1 MVKSFLQNSKILKVT
16 VVLMLLVLACPNV
29 NARPNEIVFQIH
41 EKRLSLNVEKRTL
54 KDVFSTIEKKS
65 GYVFFYPA
73 SLDVNRKV
81 SVRVNNGKIEDVM
94 NLILAGTNT
103 TYYISGKNIYLKEVE
118 KPTQK
123 TTLAPADDRKVSG
136 VVVDQS
142 GEPLVGA
149 SVMEKGATQG
159 VVTGIDGS
167 FQLPVSD
174 ANPILVVSYIGF
186 QNQEVAVGRRSH
198 VNITLT
204 EDVENSLDELV
215 VIGYGTMKKRDL
227 TGAIAS
233 VSGKDLQQQAVPNAL
248 QALQG
253 RVPGVVLIN
262 NTGDPQGNF
271 AIRIRGNNSIKGSNE
286 PLYIVDGMPMNVS
299 SINTMDIKSVE
310 VLKDAS
316 ATAIYGSRGANGVV
330 LITTVSGEQGTH
342 VSYDGYYGWQ
352 SIMKKMDMTNGT
364 QFAAVANEITSND
377 AGKPFFTDEQVA
389 SFGEGFDWQ
398 EAVFSSAPIQN
409 HNVTVSTGN
418 ERTKVLISGS
428 AMLRDGIIKGTGYNK
443 YNLRSIIN
451 HDINKWLHVDL
462 NMGYTSTKTTSHSA
476 LSGGNRGNSLLSA
489 AYFTPAILR
498 PYNDDGS
505 YTSLGTTYSILSS
518 NLWNPMILIN
528 ETSSATRAHLSNI
541 IAAVTWKP
549 FRGFSLKSSLGIENN
564 DYRSDSYRTSKYQ
577 WGSNYASVTST
588 TLRTIINE
596 NIANYSFDL
605 GEDHD
610 LNLMGGFTYQEYQRR
625 TVSASGSDF
634 LSDAPGTDQISAA
647 ASFGTPSTGY
657 QKWTLMSW
665 LGRINYAYKGRYLA
679 TFSIRADGSSRYSAG
694 NKWGY
699 FPSAA
704 LAWRISDEPFMR
716 DIKQISNLKLRVG
729 YGETGSTAI
738 DPYATLNMLSQGKSP
753 IGTSGVQTYYA
764 ASTQLPS
771 SLKWETTS
779 QWNVGIDAGFF
790 DNRLRITAD
799 YYSKMTRDL
808 LNSVSLP
815 GSTGYDT
822 TLRNIGKMSNK
833 GFEIAVD
840 GDIIRTGKLV
850 WTAGANLSLNRN
862 RVEKLYNGQ
871 ELYTGNPGLA
881 YCSDNISLIREGEP
895 LGVFY
900 TYTETGYDEKGM
912 LTYLDRDENG
922 SYTNDDKV
930 ISGNPNPDFVYGLTT
945 SLSYAGFDLNIFFQG
960 SQGNEIF
967 NITEFQNLDYATP
980 MNYSVDVYNS
990 HWSATGSAEANA
1002 AAKYPKLTSK
1012 QSIRVSDRF
1021 VEDGSYLRLKTIS
1034 LGYNLPVNK
1043 MGVSKWLHR
1052 ARVYVSAQNVFTIT
1066 GYSGQDPDISSW
1078 NNDTQRGYD
1087 YLTYPS
1093 VRTFTIG
1100 AKLEF

>member
-1 MVKSFLQNSKILKVT
+1 MKQV
-16 VVLMLLVLACPNV
+16 
-29 NARPNEIVFQIH
+29 
-41 EKRLSLNVEKRTL
+41 
-54 KDVFSTIEKKS
+54 
-65 GYVFFYPA
+65 
-73 SLDVNRKV
+73 
-81 SVRVNNGKIEDVM
+81 
-94 NLILAGTNT
+94 LAGTDM
-103 TYYISGKNIYLKEVE
+103 TYYVSGKNIYLKENR
-118 KPTQK
+118 K
-123 TTLAPADDRKVSG
+123 TESKASVIPAADKIVRGTVT
-136 VVVDQS
+136 DQN

-149 SVMEKGATQG
+149 TVSVKGTDKG
-159 VVTGIDGS
+159 TVTDASGNFSIDVDDS
-167 FQLPVSD
+167 QQV
-174 ANPILVVSYIGF
+174 LVVSYIGF
-186 QNQEVAVGRRSH
+186 QNQEFSVGNKSFI
-198 VNITLT
+198 NISLM

-271 AIRIRGNNSIKGSNE
+271 SIRIRGNNSIKGSND

-352 SIMKKMDMTNGT
+352 TIMKKMEMTNGT

-377 AGKPFFTDEQVA
+377 AGKPFFSDEQVA
-389 SFGEGFDWQ
+389 AFGQGFDWQ
-398 EAVFSSAPIQN
+398 DAVFSSAPIQN

-418 ERTKVLISGS
+418 ERTKMLISGS

-451 HDINKWLHVDL
+451 HDINKWLHIDL
-462 NMGYTSTKTTSHSA
+462 NMGYTSTKTTSHSS

-541 IAAVTWKP
+541 IAAIIWKP
-549 FRGFSLKSSLGIENN
+549 FRGFSFKPSLGVESN

-577 WGSNYASVTST
+577 WGSNSASVTST
-588 TLRTIINE
+588 SLRTIINE
-596 NIANYSFDL
+596 NIANYTFDL

-625 TVSASGSDF
+625 EVSASGSDF
-634 LSDAPGTDQISAA
+634 LSDAPGSDQLSAA
-647 ASFGTPSTGY
+647 AAFGTPSTSY
-657 QKWTLMSW
+657 QKWTLISW
-665 LGRINYAYKGRYLA
+665 LGRVNYAYKGRYLA
-679 TFSIRADGSSRYSAG
+679 TFSIRADGSSRYSEG

-716 DIKQISNLKLRVG
+716 NIKQISNLKLRLG

-738 DPYATLNMLSQGKSP
+738 EPYATLNMLAQGKSP
-753 IGTSGVQTYYA
+753 IGTKGVATYYA

-779 QWNVGIDAGFF
+779 QWNIGVDAGFF
-790 DNRLRITAD
+790 DNRLRVTAD

-833 GFEIAVD
+833 GFELAVD
-840 GDIIRTGKLV
+840 GDIIRTNKLV
-850 WTAGANLSLNRN
+850 WTAGANIATNRN

-895 LGVFY
+895 LGAFY
-900 TYTETGYDEKGM
+900 TYTETGYDENGM
-912 LTYLDRDENG
+912 LTYLDRDGNG
-922 SYTNDDKV
+922 SYTNDDKI

-980 MNYSVDVYNS
+980 MNYSIDVYNS
-990 HWSATGSAEANA
+990 HWSASNSAEQNA

-1021 VEDGSYLRLKTIS
+1021 VEDGSYLRLKNIS

-1043 MGVSKWLHR
+1043 LGVNKWLRR
-1052 ARVYVSAQNVFTIT
+1052 ARVYVSAQNLFTIT
-1066 GYSGQDPDISSW
+1066 SYSGQDPDISSW